1 MLNTLRWLLSV
12 LATAALLLEP
22 VSGPAVAQGRPLQL
36 IRDQEIE
43 TIIRVYATPLFQA
56 AGLDPRAVNVYL
68 VQDPSLN
75 AFVMGGQNLFI
86 HTGLLEG
93 AKDPLEVIGVIA
105 HETGHI
111 AGGHIAQRIGA
122 AQDATTTMIVAQI
135 LGILGAIASGR
146 GEVAGAVVA
155 GAGDIAL
162 KGLLSYTRSQE
173 QAADQAGITYLH
185 AAGLSPDGLL
195 VFMGR
200 LRGQEVLMAS
210 NQDPYLTTH
219 PLTRERIA
227 FLEEQVAKSP
237 EHGEPA
243 PPELVELHKRLRA
256 KLIGYLEPRSTVMR
270 EFPADDQSLP
280 SRYAHALLEYREG
293 HLDKALQIVDTLLAE
308 KPDDPFFLEMKGQM
322 LFEYGRLEEALPIFE
337 KAVAVMP
344 RAEQI
349 RLLLART
356 QIEMNTP
363 EYDRQAVKNLQL
375 VLQAEPNNGFAWRF
389 AAVAYGR
396 LGEEGMAALAL
407 AESALARG
415 KNEDALLY
423 AERARD
429 ILASGSPAW
438 MQADDVALEA
448 QRRIDKK
455 N

>member
-1 MLNTLRWLLSV
+1 
-12 LATAALLLEP
+12 
-22 VSGPAVAQGRPLQL
+22 VAQGRPLQL

-43 TIIRVYATPLFQA
+43 TIIRIYATPLFQA
-56 AGLDPRAVNVYL
+56 AGLDPRGVNVYL
-68 VQDPSLN
+68 VQDSSLN

-86 HTGLLEG
+86 HTGLLMTAE
-93 AKDPLEVIGVIA
+93 DPLEVIGVIA

-111 AGGHIAQRIGA
+111 AGGHVAQRIGA
-122 AQDATTTMIVAQI
+122 AQDATTTMIVAQL

-146 GEVAGAVVA
+146 GEVAGVVMS

-162 KGLLSYTRSQE
+162 KGLLSFTRSQE

-185 AAGLSPDGLL
+185 AAGISPDGLL
-195 VFMGR
+195 TFMGR
-200 LRGQEVLMAS
+200 LRGQEVLMAT

-227 FLEEQVAKSP
+227 YLEEQAAKSP
-237 EHGEPA
+237 EHGKPA
-243 PPELVELHKRLRA
+243 PPELIELHKRLRA
-256 KLIGYLEPRSTVMR
+256 KLIGYLEPRATVMR
-270 EFPADDQSLP
+270 EFPADDESLP

-308 KPDDPFFLEMKGQM
+308 RPDDPFFLEMKGQM
-322 LFEYGRLEEALPIFE
+322 LFEYGRLKEALPVFE
-337 KAVAVMP
+337 KAVALLP
-344 RAEQI
+344 RGEQI

-356 QIEMNTP
+356 QIEMNSP
-363 EYDRQAVKNLQL
+363 EYDKAAVKNLQL

-396 LGEEGMAALAL
+396 LGDEGMASLAL

-415 KNEDALLY
+415 KNDDALLY

-429 ILASGSPAW
+429 ILANGSPAW
-438 MQADDVALEA
+438 VQADDVALEA

>member
-1 MLNTLRWLLSV
+1 MTTVLL
-12 LATAALLLEP
+12 AP
-22 VSGPAVAQGRPLQL
+22 VSGPAVAQGRPLEL

-43 TIIRVYATPLFQA
+43 AIIRVYATPLFQA
-56 AGLDPRAVNVYL
+56 AGLDPNAITVYL
-68 VQDPSLN
+68 VKDPSLN

-86 HTGLLEG
+86 HTGLLEK
-93 AKDPLEVIGVIA
+93 AENPLEVIGVIA

-122 AQDATTTMIVAQI
+122 AQDASTTMLVAQI

-146 GEVAGAVVA
+146 GEVAGAVIS

-162 KGLLSYTRSQE
+162 KGLLSFTRSQE
-173 QAADQAGITYLH
+173 QAADQAGITFLH
-185 AAGLSPDGLL
+185 KAGISPDGLL
-195 VFMGR
+195 IFMDR
-200 LRGQEVLMAS
+200 LRGQEVLMAT

-237 EHGEPA
+237 EHGKPA
-243 PPELVELHKRLRA
+243 PPELIELHKRLRA
-256 KLIGYLEPRSTVMR
+256 KLIGYLEPRATVMR
-270 EFPADDQSLP
+270 EFPADDDSLP

-293 HLDKALQIVDTLLAE
+293 HLDKALAIIDTLLAE

-322 LFEYGRLEEALPIFE
+322 LFENGRLKEALPVFE
-337 KAVAVMP
+337 QAVKAMP

-356 QIEMNTP
+356 QIELKTP
-363 EYDRQAVKNLQL
+363 EYDQAAVKNLQL
-375 VLQAEPNNGFAWRF
+375 VLQEEPSNGFAWYF
-389 AAVAYGR
+389 AAIAYGR
-396 LGEEGMAALAL
+396 LGNEGMASLAL

-415 KNEDALLY
+415 KSKDALYY

-429 ILASGSPAW
+429 LLPSNSPAW
-438 MQADDVALEA
+438 LQADDLALEA
-448 QRRIDKK
+448 QRRIDKR

>member
-12 LATAALLLEP
+12 LATAALLLAP
-22 VSGPAVAQGRPLQL
+22 VTGPAVAQGRPLQL

-43 TIIRVYATPLFQA
+43 SIIRVYATPLFQA
-56 AGLDPRAVNVYL
+56 AGLDPRAITVYL

-86 HTGLLEG
+86 HTGLLMAAE
-93 AKDPLEVIGVIA
+93 DPLEVIGVIA

-111 AGGHIAQRIGA
+111 AGGHVAQRIGA
-122 AQDATTTMIVAQI
+122 AQDATTTMIIAQI

-146 GEVAGAVVA
+146 GEVAGAVMS

-162 KGLLSYTRSQE
+162 KGLLSFTRSQE
-173 QAADQAGITYLH
+173 QAADQAAITYLH

-195 VFMGR
+195 TFMDR

-227 FLEEQVAKSP
+227 YLEEQDAKSP
-237 EHGEPA
+237 ERGKPA
-243 PPELVELHKRLRA
+243 PPELIELHKRLRA
-256 KLIGYLEPRSTVMR
+256 KLIGYLESRATVMR
-270 EFPADDQSLP
+270 EYPAGDDSLP
-280 SRYAHALLEYREG
+280 ARYAHALLEYREG
-293 HLDKALQIVDTLLAE
+293 HLDKALAIVETLLAE
-308 KPDDPFFLEMKGQM
+308 KPNDPFFLEMKGQM
-322 LFEYGRLEEALPIFE
+322 LFEYGRLQEALPVFE
-337 KAVAVMP
+337 QAVKVLP

-363 EYDRQAVKNLQL
+363 DYDKAAVKNLQL

-396 LGEEGMAALAL
+396 LGDEGMAALAL

-415 KNEDALLY
+415 KNKDALLY

-429 ILASGSPAW
+429 LLQSGSPSW
-438 MQADDVALEA
+438 LQADDVALEA

>member
-1 MLNTLRWLLSV
+1 ML
-12 LATAALLLEP
+12 LAP
-22 VSGPAVAQGRPLQL
+22 VTGPVVAQGRPLQL

-43 TIIRVYATPLFQA
+43 SIIRLYATPLFQA
-56 AGLDPRAVNVYL
+56 AGLDPRAINVYL

-86 HTGLLEG
+86 HTGLLMTAE
-93 AKDPLEVIGVIA
+93 DPLEVIGVIA

-111 AGGHIAQRIGA
+111 AGGHVAQRIGA
-122 AQDATTTMIVAQI
+122 AQDASTTMLVAQL

-146 GEVAGAVVA
+146 GEVAGVVMS

-162 KGLLSYTRSQE
+162 KGLLSFTRSQE
-173 QAADQAGITYLH
+173 QAADQAAITYLH

-195 VFMGR
+195 TFMGR
-200 LRGQEVLMAS
+200 LRGQEVLMAT

-227 FLEEQVAKSP
+227 YLEEQDSKSP
-237 EHGEPA
+237 ERGKPA

-256 KLIGYLEPRSTVMR
+256 KLIGYLESRAVVMR

-308 KPDDPFFLEMKGQM
+308 EPDDPFFLEMKGQM
-322 LFEYGRLEEALPIFE
+322 LFEYGRLKEALPVFE
-337 KAVAVMP
+337 KAVQVMP
-344 RAEQI
+344 RAQQI

-356 QIEMNTP
+356 QIELNSP
-363 EYDRQAVKNLQL
+363 DYDKAAVKNLQL

-396 LGEEGMAALAL
+396 LGDEGMAALAL
-407 AESALARG
+407 AEAALSRG
-415 KNEDALLY
+415 KNDDALLY

-429 ILASGSPAW
+429 MLANGSPAW
-438 MQADDVALEA
+438 VQAEDVALEA
-448 QRRIDKK
+448 QRRIDKR
-455 N
+455 NN